1 MLTVLFCRATPTV
14 PIFSY
19 MCIMEELGFI
29 TGHDVEYTVAPDS
42 LPEGQEEE
50 RIVSVPAPD
59 DVGADKQR
67 LEPAGASV

>member
-1 MLTVLFCRATPTV
+1 
-14 PIFSY
+14 